1 MTSATWDGSVIDNGD
16 VYITVTLAS
25 QSQSGNTS
33 TISWAFGWNFLGS
46 PTDREL
52 NNGLATIDGVARY
65 NVSGRVRDY
74 PLGSDGIRRY
84 QVASGSYTIAHD
96 SAGNHTVTASGH
108 LEGNTNLSTLSTKS
122 LALPRIPKA
131 PGSPSTPTLSLT
143 AASGASSR
151 AVKLSWSA
159 PSDNG
164 GSSITGYV
172 VERATSPGMTANVVT
187 YSVTGT
193 STTITEPDYATTY
206 YYRVSAKNAIGTSS
220 YGPAANITTGADVPA
235 APTIGAVSAIG
246 PLGATVAWSAPSTD
260 NGSAVT
266 SYTVHWSTDSTFAAG
281 VSSATASAS
290 PYAITGLTPAT
301 TYYAQVQAV
310 NAVGAGAWSSAV
322 SFLTLPSVHVPNAAG
337 TAWVDAIV
345 YMASNGAWTPQ
356 QIKTPSADGTT
367 WV

>member
-16 VYITVTLAS
+16 VYITVTLSS

-84 QVASGSYTIAHD
+84 QVASGSYTVAHD

-108 LEGNTNLSTLSTKS
+108 LEGNTNLSTLGTKS

-131 PGSPSTPTLSLT
+131 PGAPSTPTLSLS
-143 AASGASSR
+143 AASGTSSR
-151 AVKLSWSA
+151 TVNLSWSA

-164 GSSITGYV
+164 GSGVTGYV
-172 VERATSPGMTANVVT
+172 VERATSPGMTADVVT

-193 STTITEPDYATTY
+193 STSITEPDYATAY
-206 YYRVSAKNAIGTSS
+206 YYRVSAKNAIGTGG
-220 YGPAANITTGADVPA
+220 YGPAANITTGAAVPD
-235 APTIGAVSAIG
+235 APTIGAASAIG
-246 PLGATVAWSAPSTD
+246 PLGATVAWAAPANT
-260 NGSAVT
+260 NGSAIT
-266 SYTVHWSTDSTFAAG
+266 GYTLQVATDSAFAS
-281 VSSATASAS
+281 VVQTASPTAS
-290 PYAITGLTPAT
+290 PYAITGLTPAS
-301 TYYAQVQAV
+301 TYYARVAAK
-310 NAVGAGAWSSAV
+310 NAIGTSAYSASV
-322 SFLTLPSVHVPNAAG
+322 SFLTLPSVHVPSADG

-345 YMASNGAWTPQ
+345 YMVSGTSWVPM
-356 QIKTPSADGTT
+356 QIKTPSSDGTT

>member
-1 MTSATWDGSVIDNGD
+1 
-16 VYITVTLAS
+16 
-25 QSQSGNTS
+25 
-33 TISWAFGWNFLGS
+33 
-46 PTDREL
+46 
-52 NNGLATIDGVARY
+52 
-65 NVSGRVRDY
+65 
-74 PLGSDGIRRY
+74 LGSDGIRRY
-84 QVASGSYTIAHD
+84 QVASGSYTVAHD

-108 LEGNTNLSTLSTKS
+108 LEGNTNLSTLGTKS

-131 PGSPSTPTLSLT
+131 PGSPSTPTLSLA
-143 AASGASSR
+143 AASGTSSR
-151 AVKLSWSA
+151 TINLSWSA

-164 GSSITGYV
+164 GSGITGYV
-172 VERATSPGMTANVVT
+172 VERATSPGMTADVVT

-220 YGPAANITTGADVPA
+220 YGPAATITTGAAVPD
-235 APTIGAVSAIG
+235 APTIGDASAIG

-266 SYTVHWSTDSTFAAG
+266 SYNVHWSTDSTFATY
-281 VSSATASAS
+281 STASDSAS

-301 TYYAQVQAV
+301 TYYAKVQAV
-310 NAVGAGAWSSAV
+310 NAVGGSAWSGAV
-322 SFLTLPSVHVPNAAG
+322 SFLTLPSVHVPSVDG

-345 YMASNGAWTPQ
+345 YMVSGTSWVPM
-356 QIKTPSADGTT
+356 QIKTPSSDGTT